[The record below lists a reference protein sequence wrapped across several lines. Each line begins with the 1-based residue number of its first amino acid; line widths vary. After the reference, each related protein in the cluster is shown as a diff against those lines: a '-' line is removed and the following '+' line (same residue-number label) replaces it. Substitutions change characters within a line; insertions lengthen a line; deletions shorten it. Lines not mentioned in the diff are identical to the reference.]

1 MKTLIV
7 TGSAGLVGS
16 EAVEFFAPKFD
27 RVVGIDNDFR
37 KSFFGEEASTEWN
50 RKKLETI
57 KNYAHFALDIR
68 DKDALETIFKEN
80 GSSVSLVIHAAA
92 QPSHDWAAK
101 DPLMDFGVN
110 AVGTLNL
117 LELTRR
123 HSPKAVFIFTSTNKV
138 YGDTPNRLPLE
149 EKKTRWEIQSEQPY
163 FKNGIDETMSID
175 QSKHSIFGASKAAA
189 DLLVQEYGLYFG
201 MKTGTFRCGCVTGP
215 KHSGTMLHGFLSYL
229 MKCAITGHPYE
240 ILGYKGKQVR
250 DNIHSFDLINM
261 FWHFYQ
267 DPRPGAVY
275 NAGGGRHSNCSLL
288 EAVSLC
294 EKITGKPM
302 NVTYS
307 EPARVGDHQWWISD
321 VSKFKNHYPHWS
333 WRYDILQILK
343 EIHTSLLERPKL
355 VGRAGR

>member
-149 EKKTRWEIQSEQPY
+149 EKKTRWEIQSEHPY